1 MTNIV
6 NFPQKE
12 KRPLPM
18 PRQRV
23 FYTGFKYVGPFFC
36 QDVQTL
42 YLKRKGVK
50 YGVFTF
56 RDYLPF

>member
-1 MTNIV
+1 MANIV
-6 NFPQKE
+6 NVPQKE
-12 KRPLPM
+12 KRPLTM

-50 YGVFTF
+50 YGVFAF